1 MRSGKFGKK
10 DAFMQQ
16 QKASKTAPQA
26 KIQNDLRRN
35 RIGKPAAVQAPRLQS
50 AKAIEGDQARITL
63 YVQTDWGDGSGYQ
76 LILDKEC
83 EITSTTSLDEIFA
96 AADYTLPSNAA
107 VLENFLKAGESASV
121 DIPAGEYDF
130 YVFNPTPSDG
140 TVYIAGGEA
149 VGDNFEFKGG
159 VEYVSQSTL
168 T

>member
-1 MRSGKFGKK
+1 MKHLFIYILCYILCCGAYVQTNAQSPPPGVKFRTMKAEKAMRSGKFGKK

-83 EITSTTSLDEIFA
+83 EITGTTSLDEIFA

-107 VLENFLKAGESASV
+107 VLENFLKAG
-121 DIPAGEYDF
+121 
-130 YVFNPTPSDG
+130 
-140 TVYIAGGEA
+140 
-149 VGDNFEFKGG
+149 
-159 VEYVSQSTL
+159 
-168 T
+168 